1 MKNVAKRIDEI
12 AEHMQVAPF
21 LDRQAGKLS
30 AGQKTRVALAKALI
44 NKPDV
49 LLLDEP
55 TASLDPDTADWVRSY
70 LKDYQHET
78 HATILLASHNMGEVE
93 RLCDDVDP
101 AAGRPR
107 LRPRQPA
114 RADRALRPRGHG
126 GGVPG
131 HGARPR
137 PRARRAAQEGDRVVS
152 GSLQRIWALVMRHI
166 YIWRSSVM
174 RLVDSIYWPAV
185 QMVMWGFMTQY
196 LLPQASFVAQAAG
209 VLLSGL
215 LLWEV
220 VVRGNLSL
228 SIAFLEEMWSRNLG
242 HLFVSPIRS
251 WEMATGIIIAALLRT
266 LLGLVPV
273 SLMAWA
279 FFGYSIYSLGLPLVA
294 FFAILQ
300 MFSWSIGLAMSGM
313 IMRVGQSA
321 ESFAWAAVFI
331 LMPVSGVYYPVSVL
345 PHWLQVISYGLPPA
359 YVFEGMRAILA
370 EQTVHWDML
379 GIAFGLSVVYLVI
392 GFQIF
397 QWFFR
402 LSRRAGTLLGQGE

>member
-1 MKNVAKRIDEI
+1 
-12 AEHMQVAPF
+12 
-21 LDRQAGKLS
+21 
-30 AGQKTRVALAKALI
+30 
-44 NKPDV
+44 
-49 LLLDEP
+49 
-55 TASLDPDTADWVRSY
+55 
-70 LKDYQHET
+70 
-78 HATILLASHNMGEVE
+78 
-93 RLCDDVDP
+93 
-101 AAGRPR
+101 
-107 LRPRQPA
+107 
-114 RADRALRPRGHG
+114 
-126 GGVPG
+126 
-131 HGARPR
+131 
-137 PRARRAAQEGDRVVS
+137 VS
-152 GSLQRIWALVMRHI
+152 GSAGRIHALVLRHI
-166 YIWRSSVM
+166 HIWRSSVM
-174 RLVDSIYWPAV
+174 RLIDSIYWPAV

-242 HLFVSPIRS
+242 HLFVSPIRP

-279 FFGYSIYSLGLPLVA
+279 FFGYSVYSLGLPLVA

-345 PHWLQVISYGLPPA
+345 PHWLQVISYALPPA
-359 YVFEGMRAILA
+359 YVFEGMRAILMA
-370 EQTVHWDML
+370 KTVNWHGL
-379 GIAFGLSVVYLVI
+379 VIAFGLSAVYLVI

-397 QWFFR
+397 LAFFR
-402 LSRRAGTLLGQGE
+402 SSRRAGTLLGQGE

>member
-1 MKNVAKRIDEI
+1 MSGA
-12 AEHMQVAPF
+12 AE
-21 LDRQAGKLS
+21 
-30 AGQKTRVALAKALI
+30 
-44 NKPDV
+44 
-49 LLLDEP
+49 
-55 TASLDPDTADWVRSY
+55 
-70 LKDYQHET
+70 
-78 HATILLASHNMGEVE
+78 
-93 RLCDDVDP
+93 
-101 AAGRPR
+101 
-107 LRPRQPA
+107 
-114 RADRALRPRGHG
+114 
-126 GGVPG
+126 
-131 HGARPR
+131 
-137 PRARRAAQEGDRVVS
+137 
-152 GSLQRIWALVMRHI
+152 RIWAMVMRHI
-166 YIWRSSVM
+166 HLWRSSVM
-174 RLVDSIYWPAV
+174 RLIDSIYWPAV

-266 LLGLVPV
+266 LLGLIPV

-279 FFGYSIYSLGLPLVA
+279 FFGYSVYALGLPLLA

-300 MFSWSIGLAMSGM
+300 MFSWSIGLAMSGLV
-313 IMRVGQSA
+313 MRVGQSA

-331 LMPVSGVYYPVSVL
+331 LMPVSGVYYPISVL
-345 PHWLQVISYGLPPA
+345 PHWLQVIAHILPTS

-370 EQTVHWDML
+370 EKTVLWHL
-379 GIAFGLSVVYLVI
+379 LAFAFGLSVVYLVV
-392 GFQIF
+392 GFQVF

-402 LSRRAGTLLGQGE
+402 SSRRAGTLLGQGE

>member
-1 MKNVAKRIDEI
+1 M
-12 AEHMQVAPF
+12 
-21 LDRQAGKLS
+21 S
-30 AGQKTRVALAKALI
+30 
-44 NKPDV
+44 
-49 LLLDEP
+49 
-55 TASLDPDTADWVRSY
+55 ASL
-70 LKDYQHET
+70 
-78 HATILLASHNMGEVE
+78 G
-93 RLCDDVDP
+93 
-101 AAGRPR
+101 
-107 LRPRQPA
+107 
-114 RADRALRPRGHG
+114 
-126 GGVPG
+126 
-131 HGARPR
+131 
-137 PRARRAAQEGDRVVS
+137 
-152 GSLQRIWALVMRHI
+152 RIWALVMRHI
-166 YIWRSSVM
+166 HLWSGSVM
-174 RLVDSIYWPAV
+174 RIVDSIYWPAV
-185 QMVMWGFMTQY
+185 QMVMWGFLTQF
-196 LLPQASFVAQAAG
+196 LASQTSFVGQAFG
-209 VLLSGL
+209 VLLGGL

-345 PHWLQVISYGLPPA
+345 PHWLQVISWGLPPA
-359 YVFEGMRAILA
+359 YVFEGMRSILA
-370 EQTVHWDML
+370 EKTVHWDML
-379 GIAFGLSVVYLVI
+379 GIAFALSVVYLVI

>member
-1 MKNVAKRIDEI
+1 M
-12 AEHMQVAPF
+12 
-21 LDRQAGKLS
+21 
-30 AGQKTRVALAKALI
+30 
-44 NKPDV
+44 
-49 LLLDEP
+49 
-55 TASLDPDTADWVRSY
+55 
-70 LKDYQHET
+70 
-78 HATILLASHNMGEVE
+78 
-93 RLCDDVDP
+93 
-101 AAGRPR
+101 
-107 LRPRQPA
+107 
-114 RADRALRPRGHG
+114 
-126 GGVPG
+126 
-131 HGARPR
+131 
-137 PRARRAAQEGDRVVS
+137 S
-152 GSLQRIWALVMRHI
+152 GSLERIFALVMRHVW
-166 YIWRSSVM
+166 IWRSSIM

-266 LLGLVPV
+266 
-273 SLMAWA
+273 
-279 FFGYSIYSLGLPLVA
+279 PLVA

-321 ESFAWAAVFI
+321 ETFAWAAVFV
-331 LMPVSGVYYPVSVL
+331 LMPVSGVYYPVTVL
-345 PHWLQVISYGLPPA
+345 PHWLQVIAWGLPPA

-370 EQTVHWDML
+370 EKTVHWDLL
-379 GIAFGLSVVYLVI
+379 GIAFGLSAVYLVV

-402 LSRRAGTLLGQGE
+402 ASRRAGTLLGQGE

>member
-1 MKNVAKRIDEI
+1 
-12 AEHMQVAPF
+12 
-21 LDRQAGKLS
+21 
-30 AGQKTRVALAKALI
+30 
-44 NKPDV
+44 
-49 LLLDEP
+49 
-55 TASLDPDTADWVRSY
+55 
-70 LKDYQHET
+70 
-78 HATILLASHNMGEVE
+78 
-93 RLCDDVDP
+93 
-101 AAGRPR
+101 
-107 LRPRQPA
+107 
-114 RADRALRPRGHG
+114 
-126 GGVPG
+126 
-131 HGARPR
+131 
-137 PRARRAAQEGDRVVS
+137 VS
-152 GSLQRIWALVMRHI
+152 GSMQRIWALVMRHI

-279 FFGYSIYSLGLPLVA
+279 FFGYSIYALGLPLIA

-331 LMPVSGVYYPVSVL
+331 LLPVSGVYYPVSVL
-345 PHWLQVISYGLPPA
+345 PYWMQVISWGLPPA

-379 GIAFGLSVVYLVI
+379 GIAFLLSVVYLVV

-397 QWFFR
+397 RLPNSAEPTAARRLVGQLQRAVRCHGGLPCRAAGGR
-402 LSRRAGTLLGQGE
+402 LSGLCAGLSGSGDGADRVHSREHATGEIRIRRAADGGQQQHGELEALRQHPRPRLARRRGPQARRRLRGDVKRL

>member
-1 MKNVAKRIDEI
+1 MIEAAQRTRPEEVGSKAP
-12 AEHMQVAPF
+12 ALPQVARRPARIVELWRF
-21 LDRQAGKLS
+21 RQ
-30 AGQKTRVALAKALI
+30 LI
-44 NKPDV
+44 GMLVVRELKVRYKRSVLGLLWTMLNP
-49 LLLDEP
+49 LLLM
-55 TASLDPDTADWVRSY
+55 TVYAVVFT
-70 LKDYQHET
+70 
-78 HATILLASHNMGEVE
+78 TIL
-93 RLCDDVDP
+93 P
-101 AAGRPR
+101 AA
-107 LRPRQPA
+107 QPNF
-114 RADRALRPRGHG
+114 
-126 GGVPG
+126 
-131 HGARPR
+131 
-137 PRARRAAQEGDRVVS
+137 
-152 GSLQRIWALVMRHI
+152 
-166 YIWRSSVM
+166 
-174 RLVDSIYWPAV
+174 AV
-185 QMVMWGFMTQY
+185 F
-196 LLPQASFVAQAAG
+196 
-209 VLLSGL
+209 LLSGL

-300 MFSWSIGLAMSGM
+300 MFSWSVGLAMSGM

-331 LMPVSGVYYPVSVL
+331 LMPVSGVYYPVTVL
-345 PHWLQVISYGLPPA
+345 PHWLQVISWGLPPA

-370 EQTVHWDML
+370 EKTVHWDML
-379 GIAFGLSVVYLVI
+379 GIAFALSVAYLII
-392 GFQIF
+392 GFQVF

>member
-1 MKNVAKRIDEI
+1 M
-12 AEHMQVAPF
+12 
-21 LDRQAGKLS
+21 
-30 AGQKTRVALAKALI
+30 
-44 NKPDV
+44 
-49 LLLDEP
+49 
-55 TASLDPDTADWVRSY
+55 
-70 LKDYQHET
+70 
-78 HATILLASHNMGEVE
+78 
-93 RLCDDVDP
+93 
-101 AAGRPR
+101 
-107 LRPRQPA
+107 
-114 RADRALRPRGHG
+114 
-126 GGVPG
+126 
-131 HGARPR
+131 
-137 PRARRAAQEGDRVVS
+137 S
-152 GSLQRIWALVMRHI
+152 GSAQRIWALVMRHI
-166 YIWRSSVM
+166 YIWKSSVM
-174 RLVDSIYWPAV
+174 RLIDSIYWPAV

-345 PHWLQVISYGLPPA
+345 PHWMQVISLALPPT
-359 YVFEGMRAILA
+359 YVFEGMRAILNEKA
-370 EQTVHWDML
+370 THWDLL
-379 GIAFGLSVVYLVI
+379 GIAQVEPEVLPQEKSAVVERLRSQGHAVAMAGDGVNDAPALAAADVGIAMGTGTDVAMESAGVTLLKGDLTGIVRARQLSRATMGNIRQNLFLAFVYNAAGIPIAAGALYPLFGILLSPVIAAAAMSLSSVSVVGNAL
-392 GFQIF
+392 
-397 QWFFR
+397 R
-402 LSRRAGTLLGQGE
+402 LRRVRL

>member
-1 MKNVAKRIDEI
+1 
-12 AEHMQVAPF
+12 
-21 LDRQAGKLS
+21 
-30 AGQKTRVALAKALI
+30 
-44 NKPDV
+44 
-49 LLLDEP
+49 
-55 TASLDPDTADWVRSY
+55 
-70 LKDYQHET
+70 
-78 HATILLASHNMGEVE
+78 
-93 RLCDDVDP
+93 
-101 AAGRPR
+101 
-107 LRPRQPA
+107 
-114 RADRALRPRGHG
+114 
-126 GGVPG
+126 
-131 HGARPR
+131 
-137 PRARRAAQEGDRVVS
+137 
-152 GSLQRIWALVMRHI
+152 
-166 YIWRSSVM
+166 M

-251 WEMATGIIIAALLRT
+251 WEMATGIIIAAFLRT

-273 SLMAWA
+273 SLLAWA
-279 FFGYSIYSLGLPLVA
+279 FFGYNIYTLGLPLVA
-294 FFAILQ
+294 FFFILQ

-345 PHWLQVISYGLPPA
+345 PKWLQVISYGLPPA
-359 YVFEGMRAILA
+359 YIFEGMRAILA
-370 EQTVHWDML
+370 EKTVHWDGL
-379 GIAFGLSVVYLVI
+379 AIAFGLSVVYLVI

-397 QWFFR
+397 LAFFR
-402 LSRRAGTLLGQGE
+402 ASRRPNESANLARNFRFGPDNRFTLQVRVEFQNVFNRRFLPSPTLGNFTTAPTVSNGANIAGFGTFGNLSTSGAFGTPRSGQFIGRLSF